1 MQEGGTE
8 MTNRTR
14 ILMTGLT
21 FTVTLCAAGRAVA
34 AQDDGLMIIVHVV
47 NHAGIAPEDL
57 ARAEHEAT
65 RIYAAAGVRTVW
77 VAEDESAAVPGLHLR
92 VLLLHRDMAR
102 RMITKARVADD
113 VLGQAARPT
122 GRAYIFTHRVTEV
135 GVQYGR
141 DFAWVLGQVLAHEV
155 GHLVLPTYSHSSR
168 GIMRAGLIVRSA
180 TNQLFTTEQGAAIR
194 TFVMAGPV
202 TR

>member
-1 MQEGGTE
+1 
-8 MTNRTR
+8 
-14 ILMTGLT
+14 
-21 FTVTLCAAGRAVA
+21 
-34 AQDDGLMIIVHVV
+34 
-47 NHAGIAPEDL
+47 
-57 ARAEHEAT
+57 
-65 RIYAAAGVRTVW
+65 
-77 VAEDESAAVPGLHLR
+77 
-92 VLLLHRDMAR
+92 MAR

-122 GRAYIFTHRVTEV
+122 GRAYIFTHRVTEI

-168 GIMRAGLIVRSA
+168 GIMRAGLIVRST

-194 TFVMAGPV
+194 TFVMARPV
-202 TR
+202 SR